1 MGWFYKRSAKFGP
14 FRLNFSKSGIGV
26 SAGIRGAR
34 VSTGPRGTYVNLGT
48 NGFYYRQKVGGR
60 YSAASSARGVAPAS
74 INPVHQHVPSLP
86 GNFNYPTFPKHG
98 LPRIVTTLGLLS
110 IPIAIAIWILVA
122 IGTSSTGSTEFRSN
136 DNSRSGAGTT
146 GNKLTHSSRE
156 RGFQA
161 GFDYGLR
168 DKNAIKGKNPKQR
181 GVKKLAAQIAG
192 KQREDQEWQL
202 GWIDGYNKAL
212 APAAAHNANANRSV
226 RDQTTLRETAPK
238 AFQQLPRTASNG
250 YIRGPRGGCYYLSG
264 SGRKVYVDRGLCN

>member
-1 MGWFYKRSAKFGP
+1 M
-14 FRLNFSKSGIGV
+14 
-26 SAGIRGAR
+26 
-34 VSTGPRGTYVNLGT
+34 
-48 NGFYYRQKVGGR
+48 
-60 YSAASSARGVAPAS
+60 
-74 INPVHQHVPSLP
+74 PSLP
-86 GNFNYPTFPKHG
+86 GNFNYPTFPEHG

-110 IPIAIAIWILVA
+110 ISIAIAIWILVA

-192 KQREDQEWQL
+192 KQREDPEWQL

-212 APAAAHNANANRSV
+212 APAAAHNANAVDQYATKLRYEKQRLKRSSNFLELRAMDTSVDLAVAVITLAV
-226 RDQTTLRETAPK
+226 RA
-238 AFQQLPRTASNG
+238 
-250 YIRGPRGGCYYLSG
+250 
-264 SGRKVYVDRGLCN
+264 GRCT